1 MLLPDWA
8 VLNAAIEWLA
18 HGMWNIAWWQ
28 IVLFTLALTVACVIA
43 LLHLSGA
50 RLHLLHLVGML
61 LIVAVGSNYALFFD
75 QSFGPSSSRS
85 SAGLSSAVTP
95 TQATALASLALANVS
110 TMIGFGILAWSQV
123 PVLHA
128 VGATVGPG
136 ALLALLLA
144 MAWSGPRHAAQRPT
158 AVASP

>member
-1 MLLPDWA
+1 MA
-8 VLNAAIEWLA
+8 AHVLA
-18 HGMWNIAWWQ
+18 G
-28 IVLFTLALTVACVIA
+28 TRLT
-43 LLHLSGA
+43 
-50 RLHLLHLVGML
+50 LLHLVGLL